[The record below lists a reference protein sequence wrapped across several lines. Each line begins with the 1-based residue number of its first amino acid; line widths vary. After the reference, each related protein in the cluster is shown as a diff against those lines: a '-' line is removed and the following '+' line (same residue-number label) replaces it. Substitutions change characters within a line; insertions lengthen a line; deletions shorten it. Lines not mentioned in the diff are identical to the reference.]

1 MKIVNAILNNALK
14 FNNNLKKISNA
25 LNNGINF
32 YMYKSSSF
40 KDQSLHF
47 NSNIY

>member
-32 YMYKSSSF
+32 YINKWVIF
-40 KDQSLHF
+40 KNFL
-47 NSNIY
+47 